1 MPRIARVVAEGVPH
15 HVTQR
20 GNARQQVFHCTEDY
34 ALYKDLLWRY
44 GAQSG
49 LALWAYCLMPNHIH
63 LICAPASERSL
74 AAALGRTNA
83 DYARHFNI
91 IGRSCGHVW
100 QARYYSCPMDWAHC
114 WQAMAY
120 VERNP
125 VRAGLVRE
133 AAEYRWSSA
142 AAHTGLA
149 AEPMLD
155 MRIWG
160 AEYDA
165 DRWGEALRT
174 SVEEECIA
182 ERVREATLR
191 GRPLG
196 GESFVQSLERTT
208 GRRLHAKSPGRPRK
222 ERSITTT
229 ASGPE
234 QMELK
239 IGN

>member
-1 MPRIARVVAEGVPH
+1 
-15 HVTQR
+15 
-20 GNARQQVFHCTEDY
+20 
-34 ALYKDLLWRY
+34 
-44 GAQSG
+44 
-49 LALWAYCLMPNHIH
+49 
-63 LICAPASERSL
+63 
-74 AAALGRTNA
+74 
-83 DYARHFNI
+83 
-91 IGRSCGHVW
+91 
-100 QARYYSCPMDWAHC
+100 
-114 WQAMAY
+114 
-120 VERNP
+120 
-125 VRAGLVRE
+125 
-133 AAEYRWSSA
+133 
-142 AAHTGLA
+142 
-149 AEPMLD
+149 MLD

-222 ERSITTT
+222 EPALATA

>member
-44 GAQSG
+44 AARSG

-63 LICAPASERSL
+63 LICAPASGRSL
-74 AAALGRTNA
+74 AVALGRTNA

-91 IGRSCGHVW
+91 MGRSCGHVW
-100 QARYYSCPMDWAHC
+100 QARYFSCPMDWAHC

-125 VRAGLVRE
+125 VRAGLVTA

-142 AAHTGLA
+142 AAHTGVA

-155 MRIWG
+155 MRIWR

-174 SVEEECIA
+174 SVEDECIG

-196 GESFVQSLERTT
+196 GEAFVQSLEKST
-208 GRRLHAKSPGRPRK
+208 GRRLHANPPGRRRK
-222 ERSITTT
+222 EPAVATA

-234 QMELK
+234 QAGLE

>member
-20 GNARQQVFHCTEDY
+20 GNARQQVFHCAEDY

-44 GAQSG
+44 AAESG
-49 LALWAYCLMPNHIH
+49 LALWAYCLMPNHVH
-63 LICAPASERSL
+63 LICAPESGRSL
-74 AAALGRTNA
+74 AAALGRTHA
-83 DYARHFNI
+83 DYARYFNI
-91 IGRSCGHVW
+91 SGRSCGHVW
-100 QARYYSCPMDWAHC
+100 QARFYSCPMDWGHC

-125 VRAGLVRE
+125 VRAGMVGE

-142 AAHTGLA
+142 AAHMGLA

-155 MRIWG
+155 LRSWQ

-165 DRWGEALRT
+165 VRWAEALRT

-196 GESFVQSLERTT
+196 PEAFVQSLERIT
-208 GRRLHAKSPGRPRK
+208 GRRLQPNPPGRPRR
-222 ERSITTT
+222 EPALARA
-229 ASGPE
+229 ASGSE
-234 QMELK
+234 QMELEM
-239 IGN
+239 GN

>member
-1 MPRIARVVAEGVPH
+1 MPRIARVVAEGIPH

-20 GNARQQVFHCTEDY
+20 GNARQRVFHCAEDY
-34 ALYKDLLWRY
+34 ALYKDMLRRY
-44 GAQSG
+44 AAQSG

-63 LICAPASERSL
+63 LICAPERGRSL

-142 AAHTGLA
+142 AAHTGLV

-155 MRIWG
+155 LRSWQ
-160 AEYDA
+160 AESEA
-165 DRWGEALRT
+165 DRWAVALGT
-174 SVEEECIA
+174 SVKEECLA

-196 GESFVQSLERTT
+196 GEAFVQSLERTT
-208 GRRLHAKSPGRPRK
+208 GRRLHPNPPGRRRK
-222 ERSITTT
+222 EAALATA